1 MMTFSEFVKNDALEK
16 TVVSDCDN
24 YRQKFIKIIEKAGV
38 SDSDI
43 QDEEALKKIKSI
55 ISWNW
60 AGFFFPFYW
69 AIYRKERIIGWGTL
83 FVYLTLGFLSVVSVI
98 IDGYDFFFL
107 AATALLIAMYGNS
120 YLLHNCVR
128 SYVET
133 TSEVDRKQMST
144 SQLWIAII
152 LNVFVA
158 VLLLIWQL

>member
-43 QDEEALKKIKSI
+43 QDEKALKKIKSI

-83 FVYLTLGFLSVVSVI
+83 FVYLTLGFLSVVSVM

-152 LNVFVA
+152 LNVFAA

>member
-152 LNVFVA
+152 LNVFAA
-158 VLLLIWQL
+158 VLLFIWQL

>member
-1 MMTFSEFVKNDALEK
+1 MMTFSEFVKNDSLEK

-38 SDSDI
+38 SDLDI

-152 LNVFVA
+152 LNVFAA

>member
-1 MMTFSEFVKNDALEK
+1 MMTFSEFVKNDSLEK

-83 FVYLTLGFLSVVSVI
+83 FVYLTLGFLSVVSPM
-98 IDGYDFFFL
+98 IDGYDFFFI

-133 TSEVDRKQMST
+133 TSEVDRKQAST

>member
-98 IDGYDFFFL
+98 IDGYDFFFI

-133 TSEVDRKQMST
+133 TSEVDRKQAST

>member
-1 MMTFSEFVKNDALEK
+1 MMTFSEFVKNDSLET

-24 YRQKFIKIIEKAGV
+24 YRQKFIKIIKKAGV

-83 FVYLTLGFLSVVSVI
+83 FVYLTLGFLSVVSVM

-152 LNVFVA
+152 LNVFAA

>member
-1 MMTFSEFVKNDALEK
+1 MMTFCEFVKNDALEK
-16 TVVSDCDN
+16 TVISDCDN

-55 ISWNW
+55 VSWNW

-69 AIYRKERIIGWGTL
+69 AIYRKEKIIGWGTL
-83 FVYLTLGFLSVVSVI
+83 LIYLTLGFLPVVSVMIDRYDI
-98 IDGYDFFFL
+98 IFF
-107 AATALLIAMYGNS
+107 AVMSLLIAMYGNS

-133 TSEVDRKQMST
+133 TSEVDRKQISI
-144 SQLWIAII
+144 SQLWSAII
-152 LNVFVA
+152 INVFAA
-158 VLLLIWQL
+158 VLLIVWQW

>member
-16 TVVSDCDN
+16 TVISDCDN

-69 AIYRKERIIGWGTL
+69 AIYRKEKIIGWGTL
-83 FVYLTLGFLSVVSVI
+83 LIYLTL
-98 IDGYDFFFL
+98 
-107 AATALLIAMYGNS
+107 
-120 YLLHNCVR
+120 
-128 SYVET
+128 
-133 TSEVDRKQMST
+133 
-144 SQLWIAII
+144 
-152 LNVFVA
+152 
-158 VLLLIWQL
+158 

>member
-60 AGFFFPFYW
+60 AGFIFPFYW
-69 AIYRKERIIGWGTL
+69 AIYRKEKIIGWGTL
-83 FVYLTLGFLSVVSVI
+83 LIYLTLGFLPVVSVM
-98 IDGYDFFFL
+98 IDRYDLIFF
-107 AATALLIAMYGNS
+107 AVMSLLIAMYGNS

-133 TSEVDRKQMST
+133 TSEVDRKQIST
-144 SQLWIAII
+144 SQLWSAII
-152 LNVFVA
+152 INVFAA
-158 VLLLIWQL
+158 VLLIVWQW

>member
-133 TSEVDRKQMST
+133 TSEVDRKQAST

>member
-1 MMTFSEFVKNDALEK
+1 MMTFSEFVKNDSLEK

-152 LNVFVA
+152 LNVFAA
-158 VLLLIWQL
+158 VLLFIWQL

>member
-1 MMTFSEFVKNDALEK
+1 MMTFSEFVKNDSLEK

-24 YRQKFIKIIEKAGV
+24 YRQKFIKIIKKAGV

-83 FVYLTLGFLSVVSVI
+83 FVYLTLGFLSVVSVM

-152 LNVFVA
+152 LNVFAA

>member
-1 MMTFSEFVKNDALEK
+1 MMTFGEFVKNDALEK
-16 TVVSDCDN
+16 TVVSNCDN

-38 SDSDI
+38 SDSNI

-55 ISWNW
+55 VSWNW
-60 AGFFFPFYW
+60 VGFFFPFYW

-133 TSEVDRKQMST
+133 TSEVDRKQVST

>member
-38 SDSDI
+38 SDSEI

-60 AGFFFPFYW
+60 VGFFFPYYW

-83 FVYLTLGFLSVVSVI
+83 FVYVTLGFLSVVSPM
-98 IDGYDFFFL
+98 IDGYDFFFI
-107 AATALLIAMYGNS
+107 AVTSLLIAMYGNS
-120 YLLHNCVR
+120 YLLHNCLR

-133 TSEVDRKQMST
+133 TSEVDRKQVST

>member
-16 TVVSDCDN
+16 TVVSNCDD

-38 SDSDI
+38 SDSEI

-60 AGFFFPFYW
+60 VGFFFPYYW
-69 AIYRKERIIGWGTL
+69 AIYRKERSIGWGTL
-83 FVYLTLGFLSVVSVI
+83 FVYLTLGFLSVVSPM
-98 IDGYDFFFL
+98 IDGYDFFFI

-152 LNVFVA
+152 LNVFA
-158 VLLLIWQL
+158 AILLLIWQL

>member
-38 SDSDI
+38 GDSEI

-98 IDGYDFFFL
+98 IDGYDFFFI

-152 LNVFVA
+152 LNVFAA
-158 VLLLIWQL
+158 VLLLIWLL

>member
-83 FVYLTLGFLSVVSVI
+83 FVYLTLGFLSVVSVM

-152 LNVFVA
+152 LNVFAA

>member
-83 FVYLTLGFLSVVSVI
+83 FVYLSLGFLSVVSVI
-98 IDGYDFFFL
+98 IDGYDFFFI

-152 LNVFVA
+152 LNVFAA